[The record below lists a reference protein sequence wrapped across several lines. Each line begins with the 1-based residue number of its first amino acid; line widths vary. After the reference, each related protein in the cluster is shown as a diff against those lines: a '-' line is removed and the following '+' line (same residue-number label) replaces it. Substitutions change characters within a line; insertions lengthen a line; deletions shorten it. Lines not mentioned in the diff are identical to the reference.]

1 MEMQQDLTINALDAI
16 SQALPRGVLI
26 DAEEVRFLRRT
37 ITERISYMLLTTATG
52 LSVAILFVIIAYIV
66 GNGVGGLD
74 LAFFVETPKPYGEV
88 GGGIAQAILG
98 TIEMLLVSSLISVP
112 FGLATAIYLAEYG
125 NNKLGEVIRFSLELL
140 ASLPSIVVGV
150 FVWALI
156 VRSVTGFSGLAG
168 SIALAVIM
176 TPIIARSVEE
186 ILRLVPRSLREAAL
200 ALGVPS
206 WRVTMQVV
214 IPAVLPGVLTGIVL
228 SVARAAGETA
238 PLLLTALGNQFINS
252 DLGKP
257 MAAIPLQI
265 YNYAVSPY
273 PDWHQKAW
281 TATLLLVFVVAVFSA
296 AVRIIMRNFRYVR

>member
-1 MEMQQDLTINALDAI
+1 MQQDLTINALDAI